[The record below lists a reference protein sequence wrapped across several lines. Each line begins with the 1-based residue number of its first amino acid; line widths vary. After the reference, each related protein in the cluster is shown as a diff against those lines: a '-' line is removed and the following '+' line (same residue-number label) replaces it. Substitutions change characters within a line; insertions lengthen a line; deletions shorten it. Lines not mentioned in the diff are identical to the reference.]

1 MKTFYYYLL
10 TALVALGG
18 IQTIQAQDKDKDKG
32 YGGHWFLGLSGGAA
46 WQTSDACTQ
55 LGGGWSLYLG
65 KNIYY
70 SPTSPLSLD
79 LRLRYLGTQTF
90 TQDFETMNIS
100 NNPLYN
106 GQITGVFGQPDYS
119 GNGFIYMNSRTGFHD
134 LSLEARLNFENLRR
148 KYRIWLSVYGGV
160 GVGWYR
166 TATDQVDQRITFDD
180 NYANMYS
187 NIAGD
192 SSLTDRREIVNQLIS
207 GRDGIYDTWTGG
219 FSDGKYRATFTPD
232 VGFELGYWIT
242 PRFAMGVGHRVNWTF
257 RDDFDGV
264 LRGKANDIHHYANLF
279 MHFRLTGGGSTRVKP
294 TPNPQPQPI
303 VAAPQV
309 NITTPGSNPATVN
322 QNPTR
327 IRATIRNVESANG
340 VQLQVNGT
348 NTSIFSF
355 NPATD
360 ILEASI
366 SLNPGNNTVR
376 VVGTNSTGTAQDQVT
391 IIYQQPQV
399 QSNPPTVNIT
409 NPANNPHTTQN
420 SSQTINATITNVSS
434 PSNVTFSVNGEVRNN
449 FTLSGTSFTA
459 TNVALIQGGNNVVI
473 TATNPDGTAS
483 DNVVINYQPTQANPP
498 TVNITTPGSNPFNT
512 NTPSQT
518 IRATITNVATANNVT
533 FTVNGQTIRNFTFS
547 GTNFTATNIALNQGL
562 NTIRVSGTNNDG
574 NAFDEVAINYQP
586 VRVPTPPT
594 VQITEPNANPH
605 NTQNQTQTIR
615 AAITNVPSR
624 TGVTFSING
633 QTSSSFSFSGTS
645 FVATNVTLQQG
656 ANTIRITGVNND
668 GTASDDVI
676 INYQP
681 AHIPNPPTVNITNPA
696 ANPHNTQTATQTVT
710 ATITNAPTRGN
721 VSCTVN
727 GQTYTNFTYTGTV
740 FTAVNVPLQQGA
752 NAVVI
757 SANNEDGAASD
768 NVTINYQPARVPT
781 PPTVNI
787 TNPSA
792 NPYNTQS
799 PTQTINATI
808 TNVASANNVT
818 FTVNGQTIRNFTLSG
833 TAFTANNVNLQQGN
847 NAVVISAS
855 NQDGNASDNTVITYT
870 VRVNPP
876 VVTITQP
883 NANPYTTT
891 GQTETIRATILNV
904 ANASGVTFTVNG
916 QNVTN
921 FNFSGT
927 SFTATNVAMNAGN
940 NTITITGTNSAGSDT
955 KSTVIVR
962 NVRPAPT
969 VTITN
974 PSANPHNASTPT
986 QTVVATITNVANANN
1001 VTFTINNVPSRDFTL
1016 NGITFTAPN
1025 IRLNEGNNTV
1035 VITATNPQGTGS
1047 DQTVINYTKPINPPV
1062 VTITQ
1067 PNTNP
1072 YTTPTQT
1079 TTIRATI
1086 LNVAS
1091 SNEVAFLVNG
1101 QSVTNF
1107 SFSGTNFVA
1116 TNVPMRQGANNISI
1130 TGRNRAGQD
1139 TKTTVIN
1146 YNPAPAPSI
1155 EDMTVGVQNAAVG
1168 CVVMINAGLTNVT
1181 NINQVRFNINGVAT
1195 TGFTLN
1201 NGIFSYRY
1209 NVTSDNPST
1218 INYSIVVTTEGGT
1231 ATETKTGNVGNC
1243 GPRVSPPDVMNSNV
1257 TIGPERNFCIATV
1270 TARTVHIDNASQI
1283 TFTVNGQRN
1292 TNFTFSN
1299 GVFNARVDVTGVSAS
1314 NISFVIT
1321 GTNSA
1326 GTDAES
1332 ITGSLSNCSSIN
1344 NGGNVNI
1351 GGDPVNPN
1359 TSNQIPKP
1367 SVTFTS
1373 PRLGTTTTDKTL
1385 VTATLVGVS
1394 QKSQVVFKVNG
1405 VVKTNFTL
1413 NGGGTAF
1420 RAENVQLNAGTN
1432 VLEIKATNRG
1442 GSDTQTFNITY
1453 TAGGGGSNTG
1463 DKPIDKGDD
1472 QKGRGGDQ
1480 NKIDQKGR
1488 GGL

>member
-855 NQDGNASDNTVITYT
+855 NQDGNASDNTVMFT
-870 VRVNPP
+870 VGG
-876 VVTITQP
+876 VVT
-883 NANPYTTT
+883 
-891 GQTETIRATILNV
+891 R
-904 ANASGVTFTVNG
+904 
-916 QNVTN
+916 
-921 FNFSGT
+921 
-927 SFTATNVAMNAGN
+927 
-940 NTITITGTNSAGSDT
+940 
-955 KSTVIVR
+955 
-962 NVRPAPT
+962 
-969 VTITN
+969 
-974 PSANPHNASTPT
+974 
-986 QTVVATITNVANANN
+986 
-1001 VTFTINNVPSRDFTL
+1001 
-1016 NGITFTAPN
+1016 
-1025 IRLNEGNNTV
+1025 
-1035 VITATNPQGTGS
+1035 
-1047 DQTVINYTKPINPPV
+1047 
-1062 VTITQ
+1062 
-1067 PNTNP
+1067 
-1072 YTTPTQT
+1072 
-1079 TTIRATI
+1079 
-1086 LNVAS
+1086 
-1091 SNEVAFLVNG
+1091 
-1101 QSVTNF
+1101 
-1107 SFSGTNFVA
+1107 
-1116 TNVPMRQGANNISI
+1116 
-1130 TGRNRAGQD
+1130 
-1139 TKTTVIN
+1139 
-1146 YNPAPAPSI
+1146 
-1155 EDMTVGVQNAAVG
+1155 
-1168 CVVMINAGLTNVT
+1168 
-1181 NINQVRFNINGVAT
+1181 
-1195 TGFTLN
+1195 
-1201 NGIFSYRY
+1201 
-1209 NVTSDNPST
+1209 
-1218 INYSIVVTTEGGT
+1218 
-1231 ATETKTGNVGNC
+1231 
-1243 GPRVSPPDVMNSNV
+1243 
-1257 TIGPERNFCIATV
+1257 
-1270 TARTVHIDNASQI
+1270 
-1283 TFTVNGQRN
+1283 
-1292 TNFTFSN
+1292 
-1299 GVFNARVDVTGVSAS
+1299 TGV
-1314 NISFVIT
+1314 
-1321 GTNSA
+1321 
-1326 GTDAES
+1326 
-1332 ITGSLSNCSSIN
+1332 
-1344 NGGNVNI
+1344 
-1351 GGDPVNPN
+1351 
-1359 TSNQIPKP
+1359 
-1367 SVTFTS
+1367 
-1373 PRLGTTTTDKTL
+1373 
-1385 VTATLVGVS
+1385 
-1394 QKSQVVFKVNG
+1394 
-1405 VVKTNFTL
+1405 
-1413 NGGGTAF
+1413 
-1420 RAENVQLNAGTN
+1420 
-1432 VLEIKATNRG
+1432 
-1442 GSDTQTFNITY
+1442 
-1453 TAGGGGSNTG
+1453 
-1463 DKPIDKGDD
+1463 
-1472 QKGRGGDQ
+1472 
-1480 NKIDQKGR
+1480 
-1488 GGL
+1488 